1 MISKTGKYRDPVKNI
16 NQEFLQELE
25 LISDKIHPLA
35 GATGR
40 KLNTEDIRV
49 GSAAKVGDETCFYEH
64 IATVKHKSTN
74 RYFVAFRETMD
85 AFLARQMDFEKY
97 PKWLMNNK
105 QKQVERNIYI
115 YLVTKHPKTIP
126 ILRSHEDWLV
136 DFKDEM
142 IFDAIAF
149 FLSKHKIVN
158 DTALQNLV

>member
-1 MISKTGKYRDPVKNI
+1 MISKDGRYRDPVKNI
-16 NQEFLQELE
+16 NQEFLRELE
-25 LISDKIHPLA
+25 LVSDKIHPLA

-40 KLNTEDIRV
+40 KLNADDIRV
-49 GSAAKVGDETCFYEH
+49 ADSAKVGDETCFYEH

-97 PKWLMNNK
+97 PKWLMDHK
-105 QKQVERNIYI
+105 QKQCERNIYI
-115 YLVTKHPKTIP
+115 YLVTRHPKTVAVM
-126 ILRSHEDWLV
+126 RSHEDWLV
-136 DFKDEM
+136 DLNDEI

-149 FLSKHKIVN
+149 LAKHKIVN